1 MVKNKKPVPPH
12 EVLRT
17 CVWLSNIFEA
27 YSLSE
32 VEFTSA
38 LAGEKDSTGMV
49 SRWKRGQHAVKARSL
64 GKIEALGFR
73 NTRWI
78 AELPIF
84 NLLDVRP
91 LSEAK
96 LLRLVS
102 GYLLTFNRSKFRYW
116 SFPSSITDQ
125 LAGVNTPI
133 AMEHDADALLERDD
147 IYGLTGILYLFRL
160 SEARKDQELYLHYL
174 KYAYRAIP
182 GLRTVKAFKQHWEG
196 FYDCIRSHHILD
208 SSAFRLLKPQKDML
222 ERLMDGRVIPAR
234 RVLRPQ
240 DRRTLRY
247 IKDQEPF
254 VELSN

>member
-1 MVKNKKPVPPH
+1 MVKKKKPVPPH

-17 CVWLSNIFEA
+17 CVWLSNIFDA
-27 YSLSE
+27 YSVSE
-32 VEFTSA
+32 VELTSA

-49 SRWKRGQHAVKARSL
+49 SRWKRGHHAVKAKSL
-64 GKIEALGFR
+64 GNVEALGFR

-91 LSEAK
+91 LSEAT

-102 GYLLTFNRSKFRYW
+102 GYLLTFNRSKLRHW
-116 SFPSSITDQ
+116 SFPPSITDQ

-160 SEARKDQELYLHYL
+160 SEARKDQELCLHYL
-174 KYAYRAIP
+174 KHAYRAIP
-182 GLRTVKAFKQHWEG
+182 SLRTIEASKKHWEG
-196 FYDCIRSHHILD
+196 FYNCIYSLHIRNSLT
-208 SSAFRLLKPQKDML
+208 FRVLKPKKDVL
-222 ERLMDGRVIPAR
+222 ERQMMERSVPAR
-234 RVLRPQ
+234 RALRLR
-240 DRRTLRY
+240 DCMTLRFLQ
-247 IKDQEPF
+247 DEEPF
-254 VELSN
+254 IEL